1 MKKKKD
7 QANISYKD
15 VAHEILAAIVSN
27 PKEVDIQEEKIDE
40 NYNLLIKVAQ
50 EDMGRVI
57 GKEGKIIKA
66 IRNVLR
72 IKAIKAGERLN
83 LSLVE

>member
-1 MKKKKD
+1 MKKKKT
-7 QANISYKD
+7 QADLTYKD
-15 VAHEILAAIVSN
+15 VAEKILLAIVS
-27 PKEVDIQEEKIDE
+27 KEDELDIQEETE
-40 NYNLLIKVAQ
+40 NENHTLLVKVAK

-66 IRNVLR
+66 IRNMLR
-72 IKAIKAGERLN
+72 IKAVKAGERLN